1 MSFFLSIIYFTA
13 VCKVLDKSAEKQP
26 PHTGRL
32 LHFRKGSNALE
43 LAEIGERVRH
53 AL

>member
-13 VCKVLDKSAEKQP
+13 VCKVLDKSAEKQT

-32 LHFRKGSNALE
+32 LHSEKRIKYP
-43 LAEIGERVRH
+43 
-53 AL
+53 